1 MKDHNIVDH
10 ETRHKINYTLPPL
23 PSIFEQPATTERKD
37 MSPISMSKRIS
48 SNGLTVSK
56 PFEFN
61 TSKRARIDSAAFS
74 EENTDKIKEYEPL
87 SKTLER
93 NF

>member
-1 MKDHNIVDH
+1 
-10 ETRHKINYTLPPL
+10 
-23 PSIFEQPATTERKD
+23 
-37 MSPISMSKRIS
+37 MSKRIS